1 MTFTT
6 LAPDAAAL
14 HCASPYIVGSAS
26 QVRRMIGEYG
36 RGLLEIALERC
47 DGAVEALTPSLR
59 RKLGTALAR
68 PLPWAAVW
76 DPALAELEAQVM
88 APRPEDV
95 WDAIVPLLVNLAA
108 AGALAEAELRPHRP
122 RRLWWGGLHLPP
134 ADRIVFRRRPHGTV
148 LDLRLGRGKLRSHV
162 LRRRNGL
169 WSSETLAS
177 APVLWLGRHPVVVR
191 LYDGAAYDVQYKSP
205 RILEALPQSAPA
217 IFAEVTRLL
226 RRVQPSM
233 VGWVAEVVRVLTPLE
248 TGARG
253 RLSSTIEEFPGVT
266 FMSMPLQP
274 SEVATRLV
282 HEASHHYFLALKR
295 LVDLHDGSDRTQYH
309 SPIKERGRTIDM
321 ILFAFHAFGNG
332 ALFHRDL
339 ARTDPRYERVADDT
353 VEEAFR
359 PLRIMHDY
367 LAQTRALTPAGKTL
381 WLPVAERLF
390 G

>member
-1 MTFTT
+1 MTDT
-6 LAPDAAAL
+6 LASDAAAL
-14 HCASPYIVGSAS
+14 HCASPYIAGKVNLM
-26 QVRRMIGEYG
+26 RRLMGEYG

-47 DGAVEALTPSLR
+47 DDIPALTPVLR
-59 RKLGTALAR
+59 RRLDGVLAK

-76 DPALAELEAQVM
+76 DPALAELEVQVM
-88 APRPEDV
+88 SERAEDV
-95 WDAIVPLLVNLAA
+95 WDAAVPLLVNLAA
-108 AGALAEAELRPHRP
+108 AGALGEADLRLHRP
-122 RRLWWGGLHLPP
+122 QRVWWGGFQLPL
-134 ADRIVFRRRPHGTV
+134 ADRIAFRRQPHSMV
-148 LDLRLGRGKLRSHV
+148 LELMLGHDAQVHV
-162 LRRRNGL
+162 LRRAANGL
-169 WSSETLAS
+169 WRSDTLAA
-177 APVLWLGRHPVVVR
+177 APVLWLGRHPMIVR
-191 LYDGAAYDVQYKSP
+191 LYDGAPYDVQYKTP
-205 RILEALPQSAPA
+205 RILERLPQSAPA

-233 VGWVAEVVRVLTPLE
+233 VGWIADVIRLLMPLE
-248 TGARG
+248 TGPAG
-253 RLSSTIEEFPGVT
+253 RLSSTIEEFPGMT

-295 LVDLHDGSDRTQYH
+295 LTDLHDGSDTTQYH

-339 ARTDPRYERVADDT
+339 ARCDPRYERVADDT
-353 VEEAFR
+353 VEQAFA

-367 LAQTRALTPAGKTL
+367 LGQTRALTPAGKTL